1 LLGRTGSAELPEDF
15 PNLIKEVVEIIIPRN
30 YATSYIIEKPLLA
43 KYLQDGLQKLNILT
57 SASSEKIV
65 ITSG

>member
-1 LLGRTGSAELPEDF
+1 MLLGRTGSAELPEDF
-15 PNLIKEVVEIIIPRN
+15 PNLIKEVVEIIPRN